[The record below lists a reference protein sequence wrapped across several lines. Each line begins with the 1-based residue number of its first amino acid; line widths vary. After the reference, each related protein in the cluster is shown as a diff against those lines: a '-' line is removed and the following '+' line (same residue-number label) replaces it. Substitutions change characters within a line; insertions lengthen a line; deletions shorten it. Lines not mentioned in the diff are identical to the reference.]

1 MADQNHPKTLK
12 EKEIEKAKEKIME
25 LVGLP
30 LSKII
35 LHGHDQP
42 FEKTSPAG
50 STLIPRVTFTNIL
63 VYPITTDILMDSQSH
78 RRRTNNTQHDNRTR
92 ADIIDM
98 ELHTAATRGSITEV
112 RKVVHRKRELLWRE
126 DSERNLPLHLAVQN
140 GHKEVAV
147 YLVTEYPQAS
157 YALNKLNVSP
167 LYLAVVHRPKD
178 LDLVER
184 MFRELRSN
192 SRDDIILE
200 SLKRGKS
207 IVRAAIKDQDQ
218 EMLQT
223 ILKHEPDLI
232 NSTDIE
238 EGLTPLSYAA
248 FNGFVDTVRYI
259 LKKFPETLCKRNQD
273 NSYPIHKACL
283 GGQVE
288 ILKMFYSKLRKAVLA
303 TDHQGRTV
311 LHLAAKERGN
321 RLKPVVSYLV
331 SLPEGKG
338 LMKKKDENGFTP
350 LDLAKKN
357 KNREVEEVIKTSQ
370 A

>member
-98 ELHTAATRGSITEV
+98 ELHTAATRGSITEA

-157 YALNKLNVSP
+157 YALNNLNVSP

-178 LDLVER
+178 LDLVES
-184 MFRELRSN
+184 MFRELRNN
-192 SRDDIILE
+192 SRNDNILE
-200 SLKRGKS
+200 NLRRGKS
-207 IVRAAIKDQDQ
+207 IVHAAIKDQDQ
-218 EMLQT
+218 GMLQT
-223 ILKHEPDLI
+223 ILKHQPALI
-232 NSTDIE
+232 KSPDIE

-248 FNGFVDTVRYI
+248 FNGFVETVGYI
-259 LKKFPETLCKRNQD
+259 LEKFPETLRNNRNQD
-273 NSYPIHKACL
+273 NSYPIHTACL

-288 ILKMFYSKLRKAVLA
+288 ILKMFYSELPKAVFD
-303 TDHQGRTV
+303 TDSQGRTV

-321 RLKPVVSYLV
+321 RLKHVVSYLV
-331 SLPEGKG
+331 SLPEGKE
-338 LMKKKDENGFTP
+338 LMKKKDENEFTP
-350 LDLAKKN
+350 LDLAKRN
-357 KNREVEEVIKTSQ
+357 KNREVEEVIKTS
-370 A
+370 

>member
-25 LVGLP
+25 LMSFP
-30 LSKII
+30 LSKRL

-42 FEKTSPAG
+42 FEKISPAG
-50 STLIPRVTFTNIL
+50 STLIPRVTVTNIL
-63 VYPITTDILMDSQSH
+63 VYPITTDIRMDSHSH
-78 RRRTNNTQHDNRTR
+78 RRRTNNTQHDNRTNR

-98 ELHTAATRGSITEV
+98 ELHTAATRGSITEA

-140 GHKEVAV
+140 GHKEVAR

-157 YALNKLNVSP
+157 YALNNLNVSP

-207 IVRAAIKDQDQ
+207 IVRAAIKDHDQ
-218 EMLQT
+218 GKMTCFISLSKCK
-223 ILKHEPDLI
+223 IL
-232 NSTDIE
+232 
-238 EGLTPLSYAA
+238 
-248 FNGFVDTVRYI
+248 
-259 LKKFPETLCKRNQD
+259 
-273 NSYPIHKACL
+273 
-283 GGQVE
+283 
-288 ILKMFYSKLRKAVLA
+288 
-303 TDHQGRTV
+303 
-311 LHLAAKERGN
+311 
-321 RLKPVVSYLV
+321 
-331 SLPEGKG
+331 
-338 LMKKKDENGFTP
+338 
-350 LDLAKKN
+350 
-357 KNREVEEVIKTSQ
+357 
-370 A
+370 